1 VISSSSITLALLLT
15 CYKELTTNLSVQ
27 LAPKHHSGLLL
38 ANPVM
43 TASGTFGY
51 GTEYSH
57 LFDIQRLGA
66 IVCKGTTLKPREG
79 NPQPRLAETACGV
92 LNSIGLQNIGVEALI
107 KQKAPIWA
115 SWRVPVIV
123 NIAGETV
130 DDYAQLAGKL
140 DGVAGISAI
149 EVNIGCPNIKAGG
162 AEFGADPKSAAEVTA
177 AVKTATSLPVLV
189 KLTPNTSDIAKVAL
203 AVAEAGADAISL
215 INTMKGMVIDIT
227 RRRPLLGNIT
237 GGLSGPA
244 IKPVALYMVY
254 EVAGT
259 VGIPVIG
266 CGGIAT
272 ASDALEFIMAG
283 ASAIQVGTAS
293 FTNPRSPLDVLQGI
307 EQFMQQ
313 EGITDITELIGVAR
327 R

>member
-1 VISSSSITLALLLT
+1 M
-15 CYKELTTNLSVQ
+15 NLSVQ
-27 LAPKHHSGLLL
+27 LAPKHRPGLLL

-57 LFDIQRLGA
+57 LFDIQKLGA
-66 IVCKGTTLKPREG
+66 IICKGTTLEPRDG
-79 NPQPRLAETACGV
+79 NPQPRLAETASGL

-107 KQKAPIWA
+107 KEKAPLWA
-115 SWRVPVIV
+115 SWQVPVIV
-123 NIAGETV
+123 NIAGETI

-140 DGVAGISAI
+140 DGVAGISGI
-149 EVNIGCPNIKAGG
+149 EVNISCPNIKAGG
-162 AEFGADPKSAAEVTA
+162 AEFGANPGSAADVTA

-189 KLTPNTSDIAKVAL
+189 KLTPNTSDIAKIAM
-203 AVAEAGADAISL
+203 AVAEAGADAISV
-215 INTMKGMVIDIT
+215 INTLKGLAIDIA

-254 EVAGT
+254 EVAGA
-259 VGIPVIG
+259 VGLPVIG

-272 ASDALEFIMAG
+272 ASDAIEFIMAG
-283 ASAIQVGTAS
+283 ASAVQVGTAS
-293 FTNPRSPLDVLQGI
+293 FTNPRTPLDVLEGI
-307 EQFMQQ
+307 EQFMKK
-313 EGITDITELIGVAR
+313 EGIKDIAELIGVAHR
-327 R
+327 